1 MGYMQIPVQKL
12 KEMIVN
18 EGLITPEAFDG
29 IAQEAQRLNQ
39 KVEDILVSRGIISSD
54 YFYTLLSHHV
64 GIELANLSA
73 TQIDES
79 VLALL
84 SLELARQKG
93 VVAFKREADGVID
106 VAMEDP
112 SDLKTIEFLERHLK
126 VRVKPFLAK
135 SGDLEK
141 GFAIYS
147 RELAQDFKRTIEE
160 NIKKGLEVK
169 GDKVEDVAG
178 ALPIVAIVN
187 NFLSYAISMHASDI
201 HIEMLESSVL
211 VRFRIDG
218 ILHEVTRVPKEVEL
232 PIVARIKLLAGLKID
247 EHYKPQDGRLRFV
260 AGDEMT
266 DVRVSIMPTLY
277 GEKIV
282 MRLLPAGQKPL
293 ALEEIGMLEDMVEKV
308 EAALKKSFGMVVVC
322 GPTGSGK
329 TTTLY
334 SILNMLNKPEVNMVT
349 VEDPIEYHIQYVNQT
364 QINTQ
369 AGVTFASAL
378 RAFLRQDPN
387 IILVG
392 EIRDEET
399 AEISVHA
406 ALTGHTLLS
415 SLHTNDAATAIPRL
429 IDMKVPPFLI
439 AAVLNLIIAQRLVRK
454 ICVSCIESFTPSA
467 DVLEVL
473 QRTHEEMG
481 GDGKVVPKT
490 LYHGRGCPVCNF
502 TGHRGRMGIFEV
514 LEIDNEV
521 RTAISD
527 PEFSLDAL
535 MKMARQKGMITMLED
550 GVRKAEL
557 GMTTMEEVLRVIR
570 E

>member
-1 MGYMQIPVQKL
+1 MQIPVQKL
-12 KEMIVN
+12 KELIVS
-18 EGLITPEAFDG
+18 EGLITPEIFDS
-29 IAQEAQRLNQ
+29 IVQESQRLNQ

-54 YFYTLLSHHV
+54 YFYALLSRHI
-64 GIELANLSA
+64 GIELANLS
-73 TQIDES
+73 TIPIDEA
-79 VLALL
+79 VLALV
-84 SLELARQKG
+84 SLDLARQKG
-93 VVAFKREADGVID
+93 VVAFRREADGSIA

-141 GFAIYS
+141 GFAIYNRALS
-147 RELAQDFKRTIEE
+147 QDFKRTIEE
-160 NIKKGLEVK
+160 NIKKSLEVK
-169 GDKVEDVAG
+169 GDKVEDVAA
-178 ALPIVAIVN
+178 ALPIVAIVD
-187 NFLSYAISMHASDI
+187 NFLSYALSAHASDI
-201 HIEMLESSVL
+201 HIEMLETSVL

-218 ILHEVTRVPKEVEL
+218 ILHEVTRIPKDVEL

-247 EHYKPQDGRLRFV
+247 EHYKPQDGRMRYRV
-260 AGDEMT
+260 GDEIT

-293 ALEEIGMLEDMVEKV
+293 ALEEIGMLDDMVKIV
-308 EAALKKSFGMVVVC
+308 EEALKKSFGMVVSC

-364 QINTQ
+364 QINPM

-406 ALTGHTLLS
+406 ALTGHILLS
-415 SLHTNDAATAIPRL
+415 SLHTNDAATAVPRL

-454 ICVSCIESFTPSA
+454 ICVSCIESFAPTP
-467 DVLEVL
+467 DILEIL
-473 QRTHEEMG
+473 KHAHEELG
-481 GDGKVVPKT
+481 IGDERPMPKT
-490 LYHGRGCPVCNF
+490 LYRGRGCPVCGF
-502 TGHRGRMGIFEV
+502 TGYKGRMGIFEV
-514 LEIDNEV
+514 LEIDNDV
-521 RTAISD
+521 RSIVGS

-535 MKMARQKGMITMLED
+535 MTLAKQKNMVTMFED

>member
-1 MGYMQIPVQKL
+1 MQIPVQKL
-12 KEMIVN
+12 KELIVS
-18 EGLITPEAFDG
+18 EGLITPEIFDS
-29 IAQEAQRLNQ
+29 IVQESQRLNQ

-54 YFYTLLSHHV
+54 YFYALLSRHI
-64 GIELANLSA
+64 GIELANLS
-73 TQIDES
+73 TIPIDEA
-79 VLALL
+79 VLALV
-84 SLELARQKG
+84 SLDLARQKG
-93 VVAFKREADGVID
+93 VVAFRREADGSIA

-141 GFAIYS
+141 GFAIYNRALS
-147 RELAQDFKRTIEE
+147 QDFKRTIEE
-160 NIKKGLEVK
+160 NIKKSLQVK
-169 GDKVEDVAG
+169 GDKVEDVAA
-178 ALPIVAIVN
+178 ALPIVAIVD
-187 NFLSYAISMHASDI
+187 NFLSYALSAHASDI
-201 HIEMLESSVL
+201 HIEMLETSVL

-218 ILHEVTRVPKEVEL
+218 ILHEVTRIPKDVEL

-247 EHYKPQDGRLRFV
+247 EHYKPQDGRMRYRV
-260 AGDEMT
+260 GDEIT

-293 ALEEIGMLEDMVEKV
+293 ALEEIGMLDDMVKIV
-308 EAALKKSFGMVVVC
+308 EEALKKSFGMVVSC

-364 QINTQ
+364 QINPM

-406 ALTGHTLLS
+406 ALTGHILLS
-415 SLHTNDAATAIPRL
+415 SLHTNDAATAVPRL

-454 ICVSCIESFTPSA
+454 ICVSCIESFAPTP
-467 DVLEVL
+467 DILEIL
-473 QRTHEEMG
+473 KHAHEELG
-481 GDGKVVPKT
+481 IGDERPMPKT
-490 LYHGRGCPVCNF
+490 LYRGRGCPVCGF
-502 TGHRGRMGIFEV
+502 TGYKGRMGIFEV
-514 LEIDNEV
+514 LEIDNDV
-521 RTAISD
+521 RSIVGS

-535 MKMARQKGMITMLED
+535 MTLAKQKNMVTMFED

>member
-1 MGYMQIPVQKL
+1 MQIPVQKL

-18 EGLITPEAFDG
+18 EGLITSEVFDS
-29 IAQEAQRLNQ
+29 IVQEAQRLNQ

-54 YFYTLLSHHV
+54 YFYALLSRHI
-64 GIELANLSA
+64 GIELANLS
-73 TQIDES
+73 TVPIDES
-79 VLALL
+79 VL
-84 SLELARQKG
+84 SLISLDIARQKG
-93 VVAFKREADGVID
+93 VAAFKREEDGSIA

-141 GFAIYS
+141 GFAIYNRALS
-147 RELAQDFKRTIEE
+147 QDFKRTIEE
-160 NIKKGLEVK
+160 NIKKSLEVK
-169 GDKVEDVAG
+169 GDKVEDVAA
-178 ALPIVAIVN
+178 ALPIVAIVD
-187 NFLSYAISMHASDI
+187 NFLSYALSAHASDI
-201 HIEMLESSVL
+201 HIEMLETSVL

-218 ILHEVTRVPKEVEL
+218 ILHEVTRIPKDVEL

-247 EHYKPQDGRLRFV
+247 EHYKPQDGRMRYRV
-260 AGDEMT
+260 GDEIT

-293 ALEEIGMLEDMVEKV
+293 ALEEIGMLDDMVKIV
-308 EAALKKSFGMVVVC
+308 EEALKKSFGMVVSC

-364 QINTQ
+364 QINPM

-406 ALTGHTLLS
+406 ALTGHILLS
-415 SLHTNDAATAIPRL
+415 SLHTNDAATAVPRL

-454 ICVSCIESFTPSA
+454 ICVSCIESFAPTP
-467 DVLEVL
+467 DILEIL
-473 QRTHEEMG
+473 KHAHEELG
-481 GDGKVVPKT
+481 IGDERPMPKT
-490 LYHGRGCPVCNF
+490 LYRGRGCPVCGF
-502 TGHRGRMGIFEV
+502 TGYKGRMGIFEV
-514 LEIDNEV
+514 LEIDNDV
-521 RTAISD
+521 RSIVGS

-535 MKMARQKGMITMLED
+535 MTLAKQKNMVTMFED

>member
-1 MGYMQIPVQKL
+1 MQIPVQKL
-12 KEMIVN
+12 KDIVVS
-18 EGLITPEAFDG
+18 EGLITPDVFDAV
-29 IAQEAQRLNQ
+29 AQEAQRLNQ
-39 KVEDILVSRGIISSD
+39 KIEDILVSRGIISAD
-54 YFYTLLSHHV
+54 YFYALLSRYI
-64 GIELANLSA
+64 GIELVDLA
-73 TQIDES
+73 TTPIDET
-79 VLALL
+79 VLELL
-84 SLELARQKG
+84 TLDLARQKG
-93 VVAFKREADGVID
+93 VIAFNREADGVID

-126 VRVKPFLAK
+126 VRIKPFLAK
-135 SGDLEK
+135 PGDLEK
-141 GFAIYS
+141 GFAIYN
-147 RELAQDFKRTIEE
+147 RELAQDFKKTIEE

-169 GDKVEDVAG
+169 GDKMEDVAA

-201 HIEMLESSVL
+201 HIEMLETSVL

-247 EHYKPQDGRLRFV
+247 EHYKPQDGRLRYK
-260 AGDEMT
+260 AGDEIT

-293 ALEEIGMLEDMVEKV
+293 ALEEIGMLEDMVKV
-308 EAALKKSFGMVVVC
+308 VEEALKKSFGMLVVC

-334 SILNMLNKPEVNMVT
+334 SVLNMLNKPEVNMVT

-364 QINTQ
+364 QINPV

-406 ALTGHTLLS
+406 ALTGHILLS
-415 SLHTNDAATAIPRL
+415 SLHTNDASTAIPRL
-429 IDMKVPPFLI
+429 IDMHVPPFLI
-439 AAVLNLIIAQRLVRK
+439 AAVLNLIVAQRLVRK
-454 ICVSCIESFTPSA
+454 ICVSCIE
-467 DVLEVL
+467 
-473 QRTHEEMG
+473 
-481 GDGKVVPKT
+481 
-490 LYHGRGCPVCNF
+490 
-502 TGHRGRMGIFEV
+502 
-514 LEIDNEV
+514 
-521 RTAISD
+521 
-527 PEFSLDAL
+527 
-535 MKMARQKGMITMLED
+535 
-550 GVRKAEL
+550 
-557 GMTTMEEVLRVIR
+557 
-570 E
+570 

>member
-1 MGYMQIPVQKL
+1 MQIPVQKL
-12 KEMIVN
+12 KDMIVN
-18 EGLITPEAFDG
+18 EGLITPDVFDG
-29 IAQEAQRLNQ
+29 IVQEAQRLNQ
-39 KVEDILVSRGIISSD
+39 KVEDILISRGIISTD
-54 YFYTLLSHHV
+54 YFYILLSRYV
-64 GIELANLSA
+64 GIELVDLS
-73 TQIDES
+73 TTPIDEA
-79 VLALL
+79 VLELL
-84 SLELARQKG
+84 SLDLARQKG
-93 VVAFKREADGVID
+93 AIAFRREADGVID

-112 SDLKTIEFLERHLK
+112 SDLKMVEFLERHLK
-126 VRVKPFLAK
+126 VRIKPFLAK
-135 SGDLEK
+135 PGDLEK
-141 GFAIYS
+141 GFAIYN
-147 RELAQDFKRTIEE
+147 RELSQDFKKTIEE

-169 GDKVEDVAG
+169 GDKMEDVAA

-201 HIEMLESSVL
+201 HIEMLETSVL

-218 ILHEVTRVPKEVEL
+218 ILHEVTRIPKEVEL

-247 EHYKPQDGRLRFV
+247 EHYKPQDGRMRYK
-260 AGDEMT
+260 AGDEIT

-282 MRLLPAGQKPL
+282 MRLLSAGQKPL
-293 ALEEIGMLEDMVEKV
+293 ALEEIGMLEDMVHIV
-308 EAALKKSFGMVVVC
+308 EEAIKKSFGMLIVC

-334 SILNMLNKPEVNMVT
+334 SVLSMLNKPEVNMVT
-349 VEDPIEYHIQYVNQT
+349 IEDPIEYHIQYVNQT
-364 QINTQ
+364 QISPN

-406 ALTGHTLLS
+406 ALTGHILLS
-415 SLHTNDAATAIPRL
+415 SLHTNDASTAIPRL
-429 IDMKVPPFLI
+429 IDMHVPPFLI

-454 ICVSCIESFTPSA
+454 TCVSCIESFAPTPEI
-467 DVLEVL
+467 LEIL
-473 QRTHEEMG
+473 RHTHEEMG
-481 GDGKVVPKT
+481 NKEYVVPKT

-502 TGHRGRMGIFEV
+502 TGYKGRMGIFEV

-521 RTAISD
+521 RTMISA

-535 MKMARQKGMITMLED
+535 MALAKKKGMITMMQD

>member
-1 MGYMQIPVQKL
+1 MQIPVQKL
-12 KEMIVN
+12 KDMIVG
-18 EGLITPEAFDG
+18 EGLITPEVFDS
-29 IAQEAQRLNQ
+29 IVQEAQRLNQ

-54 YFYTLLSHHV
+54 YFYALLSSHI
-64 GIELANLSA
+64 GIELANLSI
-73 TQIDES
+73 TPIDES
-79 VLALL
+79 VLALI
-84 SLELARQKG
+84 SIDLARQKG
-93 VVAFKREADGVID
+93 VVAFKRDTDGSIV

-126 VRVKPFLAK
+126 VRVKPLLARP
-135 SGDLEK
+135 GDLEK
-141 GFAIYS
+141 GFAIYNKALS
-147 RELAQDFKRTIEE
+147 QDFKRTIEE
-160 NIKKGLEVK
+160 NIKKSLEVK
-169 GDKVEDVAG
+169 GDKVEDVAA
-178 ALPIVAIVN
+178 ALPIVAIVD
-187 NFLSYAISMHASDI
+187 NFLSYAMSAHASDI

-218 ILHEVTRVPKEVEL
+218 ILHEVTRIPKDVEL

-247 EHYKPQDGRLRFV
+247 EHYKPQDGRMRHT
-260 AGDEMT
+260 AGDEIT

-293 ALEEIGMLEDMVEKV
+293 ALEEIGMLDDMVKV
-308 EAALKKSFGMVVVC
+308 VEEALKKSFGMVVAC

-364 QINTQ
+364 QINPM

-406 ALTGHTLLS
+406 ALTGHILLS

-429 IDMKVPPFLI
+429 VDMHVPPFLI
-439 AAVLNLIIAQRLVRK
+439 AAVLNLVIAQRLVRK
-454 ICVSCIESFTPSA
+454 ICVSCIESFVPTP
-467 DVLEVL
+467 DILEIL
-473 QRTHEEMG
+473 RHAHEEMG
-481 GDGKVVPKT
+481 GGGERVMPKT
-490 LYHGRGCPVCNF
+490 LYRGRGCPVCGF
-502 TGHRGRMGIFEV
+502 TGYKGRMGIFEV
-514 LEIDNEV
+514 LEIDNDV
-521 RTAISD
+521 RSLISS

-535 MKMARQKGMITMLED
+535 MKLAKEKHMITMFED

-557 GMTTMEEVLRVIR
+557 GSTTMEEVLRVIR

>member
-1 MGYMQIPVQKL
+1 MQIPVQKL
-12 KEMIVN
+12 KEMIIN
-18 EGLITPEAFDG
+18 EGLITADVFDE
-29 IAQEAQRLNQ
+29 IVKEAQRLNQ
-39 KVEDILVSRGIISSD
+39 KVEDILVSRGIISTD
-54 YFYTLLSHHV
+54 YFYALVSRYI
-64 GIELANLSA
+64 GIELANLASA
-73 TQIDES
+73 SIDES

-84 SLELARQKG
+84 SLDLARQKG
-93 VVAFKREADGVID
+93 VIAFKREADGSID

-126 VRVKPFLAK
+126 VRVKPFLATPN
-135 SGDLEK
+135 DLEK
-141 GFAIYS
+141 GFAIYN
-147 RELAQDFKRTIEE
+147 RALAQDFKRTIEE
-160 NIKKGLEVK
+160 NIKRGLEVK
-169 GDKVEDVAG
+169 GDKVEEAAA

-187 NFLSYAISMHASDI
+187 NFLSYAVSTHASDI
-201 HIEMLESSVL
+201 HIEMLETSVM

-247 EHYKPQDGRLRFV
+247 EHYKPQDGRMRFV
-260 AGDEMT
+260 AGDEAT

-293 ALEEIGMLEDMVEKV
+293 ALEEIGMLDEMVKIVDE
-308 EAALKKSFGMVVVC
+308 ALKKSFGMVVVC

-349 VEDPIEYHIQYVNQT
+349 IEDPIEYHIQYVNQT
-364 QINTQ
+364 QINPV

-454 ICVSCIESFTPSA
+454 ICVSCIESFTPTA
-467 DVLEVL
+467 EVLETL
-473 QRTHEEMG
+473 QRVHEEMG
-481 GDGKVVPKT
+481 GNAQDVPKT

-502 TGHRGRMGIFEV
+502 TGYRGRMGIFEV
-514 LEIDNEV
+514 LEVDNDV
-521 RTAISD
+521 RTAIGD
-527 PEFSLDAL
+527 PEFSLEVLIAL
-535 MKMARQKGMITMLED
+535 AKRKGMVTMLED

-557 GMTTMEEVLRVIR
+557 GLTTMEEVLRVIR

>member
-1 MGYMQIPVQKL
+1 MQIPVQKL
-12 KEMIVN
+12 KEMIIN
-18 EGLITPEAFDG
+18 EGLITADVFDE
-29 IAQEAQRLNQ
+29 IVKEDQRLNQ
-39 KVEDILVSRGIISSD
+39 KVEDILVSRGIISTD
-54 YFYTLLSHHV
+54 YFYALVSRYI
-64 GIELANLSA
+64 GIELANLASA
-73 TQIDES
+73 SIDES

-84 SLELARQKG
+84 SLDLARQKG
-93 VVAFKREADGVID
+93 VIAFKREADGSID

-126 VRVKPFLAK
+126 VRVKPFLATPN
-135 SGDLEK
+135 DLEK
-141 GFAIYS
+141 GFAIYN
-147 RELAQDFKRTIEE
+147 RALAQDFKRTIEE
-160 NIKKGLEVK
+160 NIKRGLEVK
-169 GDKVEDVAG
+169 GDKVEEAAA

-187 NFLSYAISMHASDI
+187 NFLSYAVSTHASDI
-201 HIEMLESSVL
+201 HIEMLETSVM

-247 EHYKPQDGRLRFV
+247 EHYKPQDGRMRFV
-260 AGDEMT
+260 AGDEAT

-293 ALEEIGMLEDMVEKV
+293 ALEEIGMLDEMVKIVDE
-308 EAALKKSFGMVVVC
+308 ALKKSFGMVVVC

-349 VEDPIEYHIQYVNQT
+349 IEDPIEYHIQYVNQT
-364 QINTQ
+364 QINPV

-454 ICVSCIESFTPSA
+454 ICVSCIESFTPTA
-467 DVLEVL
+467 EVLETL
-473 QRTHEEMG
+473 QRVHEEMG
-481 GDGKVVPKT
+481 GNAQDVPKT

-502 TGHRGRMGIFEV
+502 TGYRGRMGIFEV
-514 LEIDNEV
+514 LEVDNDV
-521 RTAISD
+521 RTAIGD
-527 PEFSLDAL
+527 PEFSLEVLIAL
-535 MKMARQKGMITMLED
+535 AKRKGMVTMLED

-557 GMTTMEEVLRVIR
+557 GLTTMEEVLRVIR

>member
-1 MGYMQIPVQKL
+1 MQIPVQKL

>member
-1 MGYMQIPVQKL
+1 MQIPVQKL

-18 EGLITPEAFDG
+18 EGLITPEVFDS
-29 IAQEAQRLNQ
+29 IIQEAQRLNQ

-54 YFYTLLSHHV
+54 YFYALLSRHI
-64 GIELANLSA
+64 GIELANLS
-73 TQIDES
+73 TVPIDES
-79 VLALL
+79 VL
-84 SLELARQKG
+84 SLISLDLARQKG
-93 VVAFKREADGVID
+93 VVAFRREPDGSIA

-135 SGDLEK
+135 LGDLEK
-141 GFAIYS
+141 GFAIYNKALS
-147 RELAQDFKRTIEE
+147 QDFKRTIEE
-160 NIKKGLEVK
+160 NIKKSLEVK
-169 GDKVEDVAG
+169 GDKVEDVAA
-178 ALPIVAIVN
+178 ALPIVAIVD
-187 NFLSYAISMHASDI
+187 NFLSYALSAHASDI

-218 ILHEVTRVPKEVEL
+218 ILHEVTRIPKEVEL

-247 EHYKPQDGRLRFV
+247 EHYKPQDGRMRYRV
-260 AGDEMT
+260 GEEIT

-293 ALEEIGMLEDMVEKV
+293 ALEEIGMLDDMVTVV
-308 EAALKKSFGMVVVC
+308 EDALKKSFGMVIAC

-334 SILNMLNKPEVNMVT
+334 SILNILNKPEVNMVT

-364 QINTQ
+364 QINPM

-406 ALTGHTLLS
+406 ALTGHILLS

-454 ICVSCIESFTPSA
+454 ICVSCIESFAPTPDIMDILKHA
-467 DVLEVL
+467 
-473 QRTHEEMG
+473 HEELGVGEERPM
-481 GDGKVVPKT
+481 PKT
-490 LYHGRGCPVCNF
+490 LYRGRGCPVCGF
-502 TGHRGRMGIFEV
+502 TGYKGRMGIFEV
-514 LEIDNEV
+514 LEIDNDV
-521 RTAISD
+521 RSVVGS

-535 MKMARQKGMITMLED
+535 MELARKKHMVTMFED

>member
-1 MGYMQIPVQKL
+1 MQIPVQKL

-218 ILHEVTRVPKEVEL
+218 ILHEVTRVPKEVETCFDHAYL
-232 PIVARIKLLAGLKID
+232 VWRKDRHA
-247 EHYKPQDGRLRFV
+247 FV
-260 AGDEMT
+260 AGRT
-266 DVRVSIMPTLY
+266 
-277 GEKIV
+277 
-282 MRLLPAGQKPL
+282 
-293 ALEEIGMLEDMVEKV
+293 
-308 EAALKKSFGMVVVC
+308 
-322 GPTGSGK
+322 K
-329 TTTLY
+329 T
-334 SILNMLNKPEVNMVT
+334 
-349 VEDPIEYHIQYVNQT
+349 
-364 QINTQ
+364 
-369 AGVTFASAL
+369 ACA
-378 RAFLRQDPN
+378 
-387 IILVG
+387 
-392 EIRDEET
+392 
-399 AEISVHA
+399 
-406 ALTGHTLLS
+406 
-415 SLHTNDAATAIPRL
+415 
-429 IDMKVPPFLI
+429 
-439 AAVLNLIIAQRLVRK
+439 
-454 ICVSCIESFTPSA
+454 
-467 DVLEVL
+467 
-473 QRTHEEMG
+473 
-481 GDGKVVPKT
+481 
-490 LYHGRGCPVCNF
+490 
-502 TGHRGRMGIFEV
+502 
-514 LEIDNEV
+514 
-521 RTAISD
+521 
-527 PEFSLDAL
+527 
-535 MKMARQKGMITMLED
+535 
-550 GVRKAEL
+550 
-557 GMTTMEEVLRVIR
+557 
-570 E
+570 

>member
-1 MGYMQIPVQKL
+1 MQIPVQKL
-12 KEMIVN
+12 KELIVK
-18 EGLITPEAFDG
+18 EGLITPEAFDA
-29 IAQEAQRLNQ
+29 IVQEAQRLNQ
-39 KVEDILVSRGIISSD
+39 KVEDILVSRGILSAD
-54 YFYTLLSHHV
+54 YFYTLLSRYI
-64 GIELANLSA
+64 GIELTNLAA
-73 TQIDES
+73 TPIDES

-84 SLELARQKG
+84 SLDLARQKR
-93 VVAFKREADGVID
+93 VVAFRRDADGSIA

-135 SGDLEK
+135 PGDLEK
-141 GFAIYS
+141 GFAIYN

-160 NIKKGLEVK
+160 NIKKSLEVK
-169 GDKVEDVAG
+169 GDKVEDIAA
-178 ALPIVAIVN
+178 ALPIVAIVD
-187 NFLSYAISMHASDI
+187 NFLSYAVSTHASDI
-201 HIEMLESSVL
+201 HIEMLETSVL

-218 ILHEVTRVPKEVEL
+218 ILHEVTRIPKEVEL

-260 AGDEMT
+260 AGEEAT
-266 DVRVSIMPTLY
+266 DIRVSIMPTLY

-293 ALEEIGMLEDMVEKV
+293 ALEEIGMLDDMVKLV
-308 EAALKKSFGMVVVC
+308 EEALKKSFGMVIVC

-406 ALTGHTLLS
+406 ALTGHTVLS
-415 SLHTNDAATAIPRL
+415 SLHTNDAATAIPRF
-429 IDMKVPPFLI
+429 IDMKVQPFLI
-439 AAVLNLIIAQRLVRK
+439 AAVLNLVLAQRLVRK
-454 ICVSCIESFTPSA
+454 ICVSCIESFTPTP
-467 DVLEVL
+467 DVIEVL
-473 QRTHEEMG
+473 QRAHAEVG
-481 GDGKVVPKT
+481 GSADAVPKR

-502 TGHRGRMGIFEV
+502 TGYKGRMGIFEV

-521 RTAISD
+521 RSAIGD
-527 PEFSLDAL
+527 PDFSLDKLIAL
-535 MKMARQKGMITMLED
+535 AKKKGMVTMLED

>member
-1 MGYMQIPVQKL
+1 MQIPVQKL
-12 KEMIVN
+12 KEIVIN
-18 EGLITPEAFDG
+18 EGLITSDAFDA
-29 IAQEAQRLNQ
+29 IVAEAQRLNQ
-39 KVEDILVSRGIISSD
+39 KVEDILVSRGIISVD
-54 YFYTLLSHHV
+54 YFYTLLSRHIS
-64 GIELANLSA
+64 IELANLNA
-73 TQIDES
+73 TPIDET
-79 VLALL
+79 VL
-84 SLELARQKG
+84 SLVSLDLARQKG
-93 VVAFKREADGVID
+93 VVAFKRETDGTID

-112 SDLKTIEFLERHLK
+112 SDLKTIEFLERYLK
-126 VRVKPFLAK
+126 VRVKPFLARP
-135 SGDLEK
+135 GDLEK
-141 GFAIYS
+141 GFAIYNRALS
-147 RELAQDFKRTIEE
+147 QDFKRTIEE
-160 NIKKGLEVK
+160 NIKKSLEVK
-169 GDKVEDVAG
+169 GDKIEEVAA
-178 ALPIVAIVN
+178 ALPIVAIVD
-187 NFLSYAISMHASDI
+187 NFLSYAMSAHASDI

-218 ILHEVTRVPKEVEL
+218 ILHEVTRIPKDVEL

-247 EHYKPQDGRLRFV
+247 EHYKPQDGRMRHQ
-260 AGDEMT
+260 AGDEIT

-293 ALEEIGMLEDMVEKV
+293 ALEEIGMLDDMVKIVDES
-308 EAALKKSFGMVVVC
+308 LKKSFGMVVVC

-364 QINTQ
+364 QINPM

-406 ALTGHTLLS
+406 ALTGHILLS

-429 IDMKVPPFLI
+429 VDMHIPPFLI

-454 ICVSCIESFTPSA
+454 ICDNCIESFAPTP
-467 DVLEVL
+467 DIVEILTH
-473 QRTHEEMG
+473 THEEMG
-481 GDGKVVPKT
+481 NKGTMPKT
-490 LYHGRGCPVCNF
+490 LYRGRGCPVCSF
-502 TGHRGRMGIFEV
+502 TGYKGRIGIFEV
-514 LEIDNEV
+514 LEVDNDI
-521 RTAISD
+521 RSLIGAA
-527 PEFSLDAL
+527 EFSLDAL
-535 MKMARQKGMITMLED
+535 MALAKKKNMKTMFED

>member
-1 MGYMQIPVQKL
+1 MQIPVQKL

-18 EGLITPEAFDG
+18 EGLITPDVFDA

-39 KVEDILVSRGIISSD
+39 KVEDILVSRGIISTD
-54 YFYTLLSHHV
+54 YFYTLMSRHV
-64 GIELANLSA
+64 GIELVNLS
-73 TQIDES
+73 TVPIDEE

-84 SLELARQKG
+84 SLDLARQKG
-93 VVAFKREADGVID
+93 AISFRREADGVID

-126 VRVKPFLAK
+126 VRIKPFLAK
-135 SGDLEK
+135 PGDLEK
-141 GFAIYS
+141 GFAIYN
-147 RELAQDFKRTIEE
+147 REIAQDFKKTIEE
-160 NIKKGLEVK
+160 NIKKGLEVR
-169 GDKVEDVAG
+169 GDKMEDVAA
-178 ALPIVAIVN
+178 ALPIVAIVS
-187 NFLSYAISMHASDI
+187 NFLAYAISMHASDI

-218 ILHEVTRVPKEVEL
+218 ILHEVTRIPKEVEL

-247 EHYKPQDGRLRFV
+247 EHHKPQDGRMRYT
-260 AGDEMT
+260 AGEEVT

-282 MRLLPAGQKPL
+282 MRLLSAGQKPL
-293 ALEEIGMLEDMVEKV
+293 ALEEIGMLEDMVHIV
-308 EAALKKSFGMVVVC
+308 EDALKKSFGMLVVC

-334 SILNMLNKPEVNMVT
+334 SVLSMLNKPEVNMVT

-364 QINTQ
+364 QINPN

-392 EIRDEET
+392 EVRDEET

-406 ALTGHTLLS
+406 ALTGHILLT
-415 SLHTNDAATAIPRL
+415 SLHTNDASTAIPRL
-429 IDMKVPPFLI
+429 IDMHVPPFLI
-439 AAVLNLIIAQRLVRK
+439 AAVLNLVIAQRLVRK
-454 ICVSCIESFTPSA
+454 ICVSCIESFAPTP
-467 DVLEVL
+467 DILDIL
-473 QRTHEEMG
+473 RRTHEEMG
-481 GDGKVVPKT
+481 DIGYVVPKT

-502 TGHRGRMGIFEV
+502 TGYKGRMGIFEV

-521 RTAISD
+521 RTLIGAHD
-527 PEFSLDAL
+527 FSLDAL
-535 MKMARQKGMITMLED
+535 MALAKKKGMTTMLED

>member
-1 MGYMQIPVQKL
+1 MQIPAQKL
-12 KEMIVN
+12 KDMIVN
-18 EGLITPEAFDG
+18 EGLITPDVFEA
-29 IAQEAQRLNQ
+29 ITQEAQRLNQ
-39 KVEDILVSRGIISSD
+39 KIEDILVSRGIISAD
-54 YFYTLLSHHV
+54 YFYALLSRYI
-64 GIELANLSA
+64 GIELVNLSA
-73 TQIDES
+73 TPIDET
-79 VLALL
+79 VLKLL
-84 SLELARQKG
+84 SLDLARQKG
-93 VVAFKREADGVID
+93 TIAFRREADGVID

-135 SGDLEK
+135 PGDLEK
-141 GFAIYS
+141 GFAIYN
-147 RELAQDFKRTIEE
+147 RELAQDFKKTIEE

-169 GDKVEDVAG
+169 GEKMEDVAA

-201 HIEMLESSVL
+201 HIEMLETAVL

-247 EHYKPQDGRLRFV
+247 EHYKPQDGRLRYKS
-260 AGDEMT
+260 GDEIT

-293 ALEEIGMLEDMVEKV
+293 ALEEIGMLEDMVHIV
-308 EAALKKSFGMVVVC
+308 EEALKKSFGMLVVC

-334 SILNMLNKPEVNMVT
+334 SVLNMLNKSEVNIVT

-364 QINTQ
+364 QINPM

-406 ALTGHTLLS
+406 ALTGHILLS
-415 SLHTNDAATAIPRL
+415 SLHTNDASTAIPRL
-429 IDMKVPPFLI
+429 IDMHVPTFLI
-439 AAVLNLIIAQRLVRK
+439 AAVLNLIVAQRLVRK
-454 ICVSCIESFTPSA
+454 ICVGCIESFAPTPEI
-467 DVLEVL
+467 LEVL
-473 QRTHEEMG
+473 RHAHEEMG
-481 GDGKVVPKT
+481 DKEYVLPKA

-502 TGHRGRMGIFEV
+502 TGYKGRIGIFEV

-521 RTAISD
+521 RTLISA

-535 MKMARQKGMITMLED
+535 VALAKKKGMITMLED

>member
-1 MGYMQIPVQKL
+1 
-12 KEMIVN
+12 MIVN
-18 EGLITPEAFDG
+18 EGLITPDVFDA
-29 IAQEAQRLNQ
+29 IVQEAQRLNQ
-39 KVEDILVSRGIISSD
+39 KVEDILVSRGIISTD
-54 YFYTLLSHHV
+54 YFYTLISRYV
-64 GIELANLSA
+64 GIELVDLSIVP
-73 TQIDES
+73 IDEA
-79 VLALL
+79 VLKLL
-84 SLELARQKG
+84 SLDLARQKG
-93 VVAFKREADGVID
+93 AIAFKHEVDGMID

-126 VRVKPFLAK
+126 VRIKPFLAK
-135 SGDLEK
+135 PGDLEK
-141 GFAIYS
+141 GFAIYN
-147 RELAQDFKRTIEE
+147 REIAQDFKKTIEE

-169 GDKVEDVAG
+169 GDKVEDVAA

-187 NFLSYAISMHASDI
+187 NFLSYAISMHASDV
-201 HIEMLESSVL
+201 HIEMLETSVL

-218 ILHEVTRVPKEVEL
+218 ILHEETRIPKEVEL

-247 EHYKPQDGRLRFV
+247 EHHKPQDGRMRYI
-260 AGDEMT
+260 AGEEIT

-282 MRLLPAGQKPL
+282 MRLLSAGQKPL
-293 ALEEIGMLEDMVEKV
+293 ALEEIGMLEDMVHIV
-308 EAALKKSFGMVVVC
+308 EGALKKSFGMLVVC

-334 SILNMLNKPEVNMVT
+334 SVLSMLNKPEVNMVT
-349 VEDPIEYHIQYVNQT
+349 IEDPIEYHIQYVNQT
-364 QINTQ
+364 QINPT

-392 EIRDEET
+392 EVRDEET

-406 ALTGHTLLS
+406 ALTGHILLT
-415 SLHTNDAATAIPRL
+415 SLHTNDASTAIPRL
-429 IDMKVPPFLI
+429 IDMHIPPFLI
-439 AAVLNLIIAQRLVRK
+439 AAVLNLIVAQRLVRK
-454 ICVSCIESFTPSA
+454 ICVSCIESFAPTP
-467 DVLEVL
+467 DILEIL
-473 QRTHEEMG
+473 RRTHEEMG
-481 GDGKVVPKT
+481 DTDYVVPKT

-502 TGHRGRMGIFEV
+502 TGYKGRMGIFEV
-514 LEIDNEV
+514 LEIDNDV
-521 RTAISD
+521 RTLIGSHD
-527 PEFSLDAL
+527 FSLDAL
-535 MKMARQKGMITMLED
+535 MALAKKKGMITMLQD

>member
-1 MGYMQIPVQKL
+1 
-12 KEMIVN
+12 
-18 EGLITPEAFDG
+18 
-29 IAQEAQRLNQ
+29 
-39 KVEDILVSRGIISSD
+39 
-54 YFYTLLSHHV
+54 
-64 GIELANLSA
+64 
-73 TQIDES
+73 
-79 VLALL
+79 
-84 SLELARQKG
+84 
-93 VVAFKREADGVID
+93 
-106 VAMEDP
+106 
-112 SDLKTIEFLERHLK
+112 
-126 VRVKPFLAK
+126 
-135 SGDLEK
+135 
-141 GFAIYS
+141 
-147 RELAQDFKRTIEE
+147 
-160 NIKKGLEVK
+160 
-169 GDKVEDVAG
+169 
-178 ALPIVAIVN
+178 
-187 NFLSYAISMHASDI
+187 
-201 HIEMLESSVL
+201 
-211 VRFRIDG
+211 
-218 ILHEVTRVPKEVEL
+218 
-232 PIVARIKLLAGLKID
+232 AGLKID

>member
-1 MGYMQIPVQKL
+1 MQIPVQKL
-12 KEMIVN
+12 KEMVVN
-18 EGLITPEAFDG
+18 EGLITPEVFDG

-39 KVEDILVSRGIISSD
+39 KVEDILVSRGIISTD
-54 YFYTLLSHHV
+54 YFYTLISRHV
-64 GIELANLSA
+64 GIELANLTA
-73 TQIDES
+73 TPIDES

-93 VVAFKREADGVID
+93 VIAFKREADGAID

-135 SGDLEK
+135 PGDLEK

-169 GDKVEDVAG
+169 GDKVEDIAG

-201 HIEMLESSVL
+201 HIEMLETSVL

-293 ALEEIGMLEDMVEKV
+293 ALEEIGMLEDMVQKV

-329 TTTLY
+329 TTSLY

-364 QINTQ
+364 QINPQ

-406 ALTGHTLLS
+406 ALTGHILLS

-454 ICVSCIESFTPSA
+454 ICVSCIESFTPTQE
-467 DVLEVL
+467 VLDVL

-481 GDGKVVPKT
+481 GEGRVAPKT

-502 TGHRGRMGIFEV
+502 TGYKGRMGIFEV

-527 PEFSLDAL
+527 PEFSLDTLMAL
-535 MKMARQKGMITMLED
+535 AKRKGMVTMLED

>member
-1 MGYMQIPVQKL
+1 MQIPVQKL
-12 KEMIVN
+12 KEMVVN
-18 EGLITPEAFDG
+18 EGLITPEVFDG
-29 IAQEAQRLNQ
+29 ITQEAQRLNQ
-39 KVEDILVSRGIISSD
+39 KVEDILVSRGIISTE
-54 YFYTLLSHHV
+54 YFYTLLSRHV
-64 GIELANLSA
+64 GIELANMSA
-73 TQIDES
+73 APIDES
-79 VLALL
+79 VLSLL

-93 VVAFKREADGVID
+93 VVAFRREADGTID

-135 SGDLEK
+135 PGDLEK

-160 NIKKGLEVK
+160 NIKKGLEVR
-169 GDKVEDVAG
+169 GDKVEDIAG

-187 NFLSYAISMHASDI
+187 NLLAYAISMHASDI
-201 HIEMLESSVL
+201 HIEMLETSVL
-211 VRFRIDG
+211 VRFRVDG

-260 AGDEMT
+260 AGDEAT

-293 ALEEIGMLEDMVEKV
+293 ALKEIGMLADMVAIV
-308 EAALKKSFGMVVVC
+308 EEALKKSFGMVVVC

-364 QINTQ
+364 QINPG
-369 AGVTFASAL
+369 AGVTFAGTL

-406 ALTGHTLLS
+406 ALTGHILLS
-415 SLHTNDAATAIPRL
+415 SLHTNDAVTTIPRL

-454 ICVSCIESFTPSA
+454 ICVNCIESFTPTA
-467 DVLEVL
+467 EILEVL
-473 QRTHEEMG
+473 QRAHEEMG
-481 GDGKVVPKT
+481 GTMQAAPKA

-502 TGHRGRMGIFEV
+502 TGYKGRVGIFEV
-514 LEIDNEV
+514 LELDNEI
-521 RTAISD
+521 RTTVSD
-527 PEFSLDAL
+527 PEFSLEVL
-535 MKMARQKGMITMLED
+535 MEMAKRKGMITMLED

>member
-1 MGYMQIPVQKL
+1 MQIPVQKL

-18 EGLITPEAFDG
+18 EGLITPEVFDS
-29 IAQEAQRLNQ
+29 IVQEAQRLNQ

-54 YFYTLLSHHV
+54 YFYMLLSRHI
-64 GIELANLSA
+64 GIELANLNVVA
-73 TQIDES
+73 IDEA
-79 VLALL
+79 VLALI

-93 VVAFKREADGVID
+93 AIAFKREADGMID

-135 SGDLEK
+135 ASDLEK
-141 GFAIYS
+141 GFAIYNRALS
-147 RELAQDFKRTIEE
+147 QDFKRTIEE
-160 NIKKGLEVK
+160 NIQKSLEVK
-169 GDKVEDVAG
+169 GDKMEDVAT
-178 ALPIVAIVN
+178 ALPIVAIVD
-187 NFLSYAISMHASDI
+187 NFLSYAISAHASDI
-201 HIEMLESSVL
+201 HIEMLESMVL

-218 ILHEVTRVPKEVEL
+218 ILHEVTRVPKAVEL

-247 EHYKPQDGRLRFV
+247 EHYKPQDGRMRYQ
-260 AGDEMT
+260 AGEEIT

-293 ALEEIGMLEDMVEKV
+293 ALEEIGMLDDMVKMV
-308 EAALKKSFGMVVVC
+308 EEALKKSFGMVVSC

-364 QINTQ
+364 QINPL

-406 ALTGHTLLS
+406 ALTGHILLS
-415 SLHTNDAATAIPRL
+415 SLHTNDAATAVPRL

-454 ICVSCIESFTPSA
+454 ICVSCIESFAPTPDILDILRHA
-467 DVLEVL
+467 
-473 QRTHEEMG
+473 HEELAG
-481 GDGKVVPKT
+481 GGEHAMPKM
-490 LYHGRGCPVCNF
+490 LYRGRGCSVCGF
-502 TGHRGRMGIFEV
+502 TGYKGRMGIFEV
-514 LEIDNEV
+514 LEIDNDV
-521 RTAISD
+521 RTLIGA

-535 MKMARQKGMITMLED
+535 MALAKKKNMVTMFED

>member
-1 MGYMQIPVQKL
+1 MQIPVQKL
-12 KEMIVN
+12 KDMIVN
-18 EGLITPEAFDG
+18 EGLITPDVFDA
-29 IAQEAQRLNQ
+29 IVQESQRLNQ

-54 YFYTLLSHHV
+54 YFYTILSRHI
-64 GIELANLSA
+64 GIELANLAASP
-73 TQIDES
+73 IDEV
-79 VLALL
+79 VLSLL
-84 SLELARQKG
+84 SLDLARQKG
-93 VVAFKREADGVID
+93 VIAFKKNADSSID

-135 SGDLEK
+135 PGDLEK
-141 GFAIYS
+141 GFAIYNRALS
-147 RELAQDFKRTIEE
+147 QDFKRTIEE
-160 NIKKGLEVK
+160 NIKKSLEVK
-169 GDKVEDVAG
+169 GDKVEDVAS
-178 ALPIVAIVN
+178 ALPIVAIVD
-187 NFLSYAISMHASDI
+187 NFLSYAISAHASDI

-218 ILHEVTRVPKEVEL
+218 ILHEITRIPKEVEL
-232 PIVARIKLLAGLKID
+232 PVVARIKLLSGLKID
-247 EHYKPQDGRLRFV
+247 EHYKPQDGRMRHRS
-260 AGDEMT
+260 GDEIT

-293 ALEEIGMLEDMVEKV
+293 ALEEIGMLDDMVKIV
-308 EAALKKSFGMVVVC
+308 DGALKKSFGMVVVC

-364 QINTQ
+364 QINPV

-406 ALTGHTLLS
+406 ALTGHILLS

-429 IDMKVPPFLI
+429 VDMHVPPFLI
-439 AAVLNLIIAQRLVRK
+439 AAVLNLIISQRLVRK
-454 ICVSCIESFTPSA
+454 ICVSCVESSAPTPDIIEIM
-467 DVLEVL
+467 
-473 QRTHEEMG
+473 QRAHEEMG
-481 GDGKVVPKT
+481 GEGAHVIPKT
-490 LYHGRGCPVCNF
+490 LYHGRGCPVCAF
-502 TGHRGRMGIFEV
+502 TGYKGRMGIFEV

-521 RTAISD
+521 RTVISAPD
-527 PEFSLDAL
+527 FSLDTL
-535 MKMARQKGMITMLED
+535 MAMAKKKHMITMFED
-550 GVRKAEL
+550 GIRKAEL
-557 GMTTMEEVLRVIR
+557 GLTTMEEVLRVIR

>member
-1 MGYMQIPVQKL
+1 MQIPVQKL
-12 KEMIVN
+12 KDIVVS
-18 EGLITPEAFDG
+18 EGLITPDVFDAV
-29 IAQEAQRLNQ
+29 AQEAQRLNQ
-39 KVEDILVSRGIISSD
+39 KIEDILVSRGIISAD
-54 YFYTLLSHHV
+54 YFYALLSRYI
-64 GIELANLSA
+64 GIELVDLA
-73 TQIDES
+73 TTPIDET
-79 VLALL
+79 VLELL
-84 SLELARQKG
+84 TLDLARQKG
-93 VVAFKREADGVID
+93 VIAFNREADGVID

-126 VRVKPFLAK
+126 VRIKPFLAK
-135 SGDLEK
+135 PGDLEK
-141 GFAIYS
+141 GFAIYN
-147 RELAQDFKRTIEE
+147 RELAQDFKKTIEE

-169 GDKVEDVAG
+169 GDKMEDVAA

-201 HIEMLESSVL
+201 HIEMLETSVL

-247 EHYKPQDGRLRFV
+247 EHYKPQDGRLRYK
-260 AGDEMT
+260 AGDEIT

-293 ALEEIGMLEDMVEKV
+293 ALEEIGMLEDMVKV
-308 EAALKKSFGMVVVC
+308 VEEALKKSFGMLVVC

-334 SILNMLNKPEVNMVT
+334 SVLNMLNKPEVNMVT

-364 QINTQ
+364 QINPV

-406 ALTGHTLLS
+406 ALTGHILLS
-415 SLHTNDAATAIPRL
+415 SLHTNDASTAIPRL
-429 IDMKVPPFLI
+429 IDMHVPPFLI
-439 AAVLNLIIAQRLVRK
+439 AAVLNLIVAQRLVRK
-454 ICVSCIESFTPSA
+454 ICVSCIESFAPTPEIL
-467 DVLEVL
+467 DVL
-473 QRTHEEMG
+473 RRAHEEMG
-481 GDGKVVPKT
+481 DKDYILPKT

-502 TGHRGRMGIFEV
+502 TGYKGRMGIFEV

-521 RTAISD
+521 RTLIGASD
-527 PEFSLDAL
+527 FSLDVLMAL
-535 MKMARQKGMITMLED
+535 AKKKGMVTMLED